1 MKVLVFGK
9 FKREIEGRKY
19 CMIKVYL
26 EDTQSGISGMLNL
39 TVLLLDDNRSHV
51 EEITHDFSILAD
63 DKGFSLLREQFQLK
77 LDRELHA
84 VVRRAIDSCECH
96 GWDGVLPEPRYLG
109 SVVKTDLG

>member
-39 TVLLLDDNRSHV
+39 TVLLLDDNRSHL

-77 LDRELHA
+77 LDRELRA
-84 VVRRAIDSCECH
+84 VVHRAIDSCECH
-96 GWDGVLPEPRYLG
+96 GWDGELPEPRYLDAEARAER
-109 SVVKTDLG
+109 S